1 MVLSPTHPYGGGSWS
16 AAPVGR
22 RILGSGV
29 VLRLE
34 NKWSKSHEPHGSL
47 GPYLHRSKAFGPYGE
62 LWNDLPQ
69 RESRQ
74 RGTRGLA
81 VARRE
86 RRNGPHLRRHSQRLH
101 ELRISSKEHP
111 RPEIQF
117 RGGRRRDRFGWHSL
131 CHRGVHGSL
140 PACPKPAG
148 PHEFFLRHGRRAD
161 A

>member
-1 MVLSPTHPYGGGSWS
+1 MVISPTHPYRRSFWS
-16 AAPVGR
+16 AAPFCC

-34 NKWSKSHEPHGSL
+34 DKRSEIQQPDGSFRPH
-47 GPYLHRSKAFGPYGE
+47 LHRSKAFRTDGE
-62 LWNDLPQ
+62 LWKYLPQ
-69 RESRQ
+69 REPGE
-74 RGTRGLA
+74 RGSRGLA

-101 ELRISSKEHP
+101 ELRITSKEHP

-117 RGGRRRDRFGWHSL
+117 RGGRRRDRFGWHAL

-148 PHEFFLRHGRRAD
+148 PHESFLRHSRAG